1 MVQGLLDKLDEFVGD
16 APQYDDVTV
25 LALRWHKAGKLEEA

>member
-1 MVQGLLDKLDEFVGD
+1 VQGLLERLDEFVGD

-25 LALRWHKAGKLEEA
+25 LALRWLGQGG